1 MKQKKEWSF
10 QKGFDQ
16 VPKGMLNQVKEEL
29 MGVFNITTR
38 AAWYRRLYGSTIPR
52 VDQVKAV
59 EAVFKNY
66 GITKNIWGE

>member
-1 MKQKKEWSF
+1 MQKKEWSF

-29 MGVFNITTR
+29 MAVFNITTR

-52 VDQVKAV
+52 ADQVQAV
-59 EAVFKNY
+59 EAVFKKY
-66 GITKNIWGE
+66 GIKNIWGE